1 MRETLV
7 KGLTQLQMK
16 LSEQQVDLLMDYL
29 ALLVKW
35 NKAYNLT
42 AIREPEKMLTHHLLD
57 SMAIAPHMQGDNILD
72 VGTGAGLPGIPM
84 AITYPDKQFTLLDS
98 NGKKTRFV
106 QQAKRELGLDNLTV
120 ARTRVEELEADGG
133 FDLITSRAFADL
145 VLMVKLTQHLL
156 SPQGQYAAMK
166 GPRAEEELAPIRE
179 QVRDL
184 TIHTLNVPMLDG
196 ERHLLVFGLKNNR
209 IEL

>member
-1 MRETLV
+1 MREILL
-7 KGLTQLQMK
+7 KGLVELK
-16 LSEQQVDLLMDYL
+16 LDLNEQQIDKLLAYL

-57 SMAIAPHMQGDNILD
+57 SLAIAPYIKGDSILD

-84 AITYPDKQFTLLDS
+84 AITYPEKQFTLLDS

-106 QQAKRELGLDNLTV
+106 QQAKLELGLDNLQV
-120 ARTRVEELEADGG
+120 AKTRVEELTLEGQHENG

-145 VLMVKLTQHLL
+145 ELMVKLTRHLL
-156 SPQGQYAAMK
+156 APEGRMAAMK
-166 GPRAEEELAPIRE
+166 GPKAEEELAPIRD
-179 QVRDL
+179 QVADL
-184 TIHTLNVPMLDG
+184 TTHTLNVPMLDG
-196 ERHLLVFGLKNNR
+196 QRHLLVFGLKN
-209 IEL
+209 